1 MFSKKFTVFL
11 VPEGASKVKQ
21 FRLPKILPVLAFLL
35 LAGFTF
41 FGLGIIKDY
50 RSLKAK
56 IPHMTLLE
64 AENALQ
70 QKQLIHMANRIDAIT
85 LDMGELRKQEK
96 KLKTLT
102 NQVGAEDAGKFRG
115 MGGSDAIL
123 LNPKE
128 NLRKADRKLVRTMHQ
143 SLDNLESEIDLS
155 RQNNENL
162 AKFLDDQKMLLASTP
177 SIWPTKGWL
186 SSRFGYRSSPFNEKR
201 EFHKGIDISTRR
213 GAPIL
218 SPANGLVVFTG
229 WKNGYGRVIVMKHGN
244 GLKTKYAHLKKA
256 LVKKGQYVRKGETI
270 GLVGSSGRTTGSHL
284 HYEVHLNNVPV
295 NPLRYIFN

>member
-1 MFSKKFTVFL
+1 MFSKKFTVLL
-11 VPEGASKVKQ
+11 VPEGSSRVKQ
-21 FRLPKILPVLAFLL
+21 FKLPKILPIFAILL
-35 LAGFTF
+35 LAGVFF
-41 FGLGIIKDY
+41 FGLGIMKDY
-50 RSLKAK
+50 LSLKAK
-56 IPHMTLLE
+56 VPHMAMLE
-64 AENALQ
+64 AKNALQ
-70 QKQLIHMANRIDAIT
+70 QKQLILMANRIDAVTRDI
-85 LDMGELRKQEK
+85 GELKKQEK
-96 KLKTLT
+96 NLKALAD
-102 NQVGAEDAGKFRG
+102 QVGAEDAGKFRG

-128 NLRKADRKLVRTMHQ
+128 NLRKADRKLVRNMHQ

-155 RQNNENL
+155 RQNNESL

-186 SSRFGYRSSPFNEKR
+186 SSRFGYRSSPFTQKK
-201 EFHKGIDISTRR
+201 EFHKGIDISTRK

-218 SPANGLVVFTG
+218 SPANGLVIFAG

-244 GLKTKYAHLKKA
+244 GLKTKYAHLSKF
-256 LVKKGQYVRKGETI
+256 LVKKSQYVKKGETI
-270 GLVGSSGRTTGSHL
+270 GLVGNSGRTTGSHL